1 MGNFAESEEIRY
13 GEKTLVRLA
22 KAFRYAI
29 YGIYKAQKGICQYP
43 PAGLTDVR
51 IV

>member
-1 MGNFAESEEIRY
+1 MLDDGERKDRTAMESNDTAAGMHIC
-13 GEKTLVRLA
+13 
-22 KAFRYAI
+22 
-29 YGIYKAQKGICQYP
+29 IYKAQKGICQYP